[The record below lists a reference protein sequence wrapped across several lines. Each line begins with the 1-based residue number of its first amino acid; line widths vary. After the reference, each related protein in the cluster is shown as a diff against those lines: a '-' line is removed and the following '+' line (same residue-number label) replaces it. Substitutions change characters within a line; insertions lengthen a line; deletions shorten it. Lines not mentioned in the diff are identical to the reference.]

1 MRIRLATS
9 SGPIAHDPDEI
20 SDHRMILH
28 LRRGLVST
36 ECRYVE
42 ADELRLGVRSL
53 RLVSLSQRHVGL
65 QTLRLRVDSGA
76 TDMVLEAGFEGLD
89 LGLIST
95 AREQDLAVLRTRHS
109 AKGLAVALTIDG
121 CEVEGQA
128 TASK

>member
-1 MRIRLATS
+1 M
-9 SGPIAHDPDEI
+9 I
-20 SDHRMILH
+20 SDHRMILD

-42 ADELRLGVRSL
+42 ADEFRLGVRSL

-76 TDMVLEAGFEGLD
+76 TDMVLEAGFEGLN
-89 LGLIST
+89 LGLFST
-95 AREQDLAVLRTRHS
+95 AREQDLAVWRTRHS
-109 AKGLAVALTIDG
+109 AKGLAVASRASLTIDG